1 MNSKIRII
9 FLAVTLIVS
18 TLLLSGCLYTK
29 EDITEYTKE
38 RLEEEYGEKFEIKT
52 VIDRYSTISYP
63 ADNPD
68 MLFYTT
74 YVKSN
79 GNGYDCYVQE
89 IVSQQFK
96 ELALSKLKT
105 MPFDYYLD
113 VDLSYLETEKISDCE
128 ITIEEYN
135 RLVEGKT
142 YPRYSVYF
150 SCEALNMPDEQ
161 MYNLINSIAE
171 IKEQQECNVTFYFL
185 TNVDLNLIKEN
196 FSTYPYVSGSLYND
210 TLEKYPTVFQCT
222 EDGILKKIE
231 NEILTQIKE
240 AKISDIYRKNTLD
253 NTNCDC

>member
-1 MNSKIRII
+1 M
-9 FLAVTLIVS
+9 FWAVTLIVS
-18 TLLLSGCLYTK
+18 TLCLSGCFYTK
-29 EDITEYTKE
+29 EDITEYTKQ
-38 RLEEEYGEKFEIKT
+38 RLEEEYGEKFEVKT

-68 MLFYTT
+68 LLFYAT
-74 YVKSN
+74 YVESN
-79 GNGYDCYVQE
+79 GNGYNYYVQE

-105 MPFDYYLD
+105 ISFDYYLD

-128 ITIEEYN
+128 ITFEEYN
-135 RLVEGKT
+135 RLVEEKT

-161 MYNLINSIAE
+161 IYNLINSITE

-185 TNVDLNLIKEN
+185 TEVDLNLIKEN

-222 EDGILKKIE
+222 EDGALKKTK
-231 NEILTQIKE
+231 NEILTQIYELKNNE
-240 AKISDIYRKNTLD
+240 LYR
-253 NTNCDC
+253 